1 MHPSS
6 PGPLSGHP
14 VPTPFTPLTKTTLN
28 GLGSEDTW
36 SHLSHH
42 LKPVED
48 ASRSRQLRFSELSS
62 EGGSEWLIQPS
73 FTTTVVPSPSIEEVL
88 ATRLRENAGSS
99 KLLPHCSISI
109 PDSDIDFL
117 SYEANDSRTESS
129 GSQTSDSNTDK
140 PNSADNA
147 DSDAPTSTV
156 WGIPFHAVTMHR
168 TLEIIDRLIQQRNP
182 TYAVTANLNYAML
195 CAKYPRLKQF
205 TERAALVVCDG
216 MPILWRTWLNQ
227 VQLPERV
234 AGSDLIYRLAERSE
248 ITGAR
253 IYLYGAAEGVA
264 EKAANEL
271 RRLYPRCNIVGVQCP
286 PFCATSE
293 TEIQLQINQIKKADP
308 DILLV
313 ALGQPKGEFWI
324 ENHLAELQVPVSIQ
338 VGASFD
344 FVAGIAKR
352 APKLLQRLGLEWLYR
367 AIHDPV
373 RLVPRYLRNGL
384 FLLKMLRLDAIDWL
398 DTTAAPTRVQ
408 PKS

>member
-1 MHPSS
+1 MHSSS
-6 PGPLSGHP
+6 PGPVSGHP
-14 VPTPFTPLTKTTLN
+14 VPTPVTPLPKTPLT
-28 GLGSEDTW
+28 GLGSEETW
-36 SHLSHH
+36 SHLTHH
-42 LKPVED
+42 LKPAEE
-48 ASRSRQLRFSELSS
+48 ASRNQQLRFSELSS
-62 EGGSEWLIQPS
+62 EGGSEWLIPPS
-73 FTTTVVPSPSIEEVL
+73 FTTTFVPSPSIEEVL

-99 KLLPHCSISI
+99 KSLPHCPISI

-117 SYEANDSRTESS
+117 SDEAIDPGKESS
-129 GSQTSDSNTDK
+129 GSQTSDSTTDK
-140 PNSADNA
+140 PNSTGKPN
-147 DSDAPTSTV
+147 SNVPVSTV
-156 WGIPFHAVTMHR
+156 WGIPFHAVTMAR
-168 TLEIIDRLIQQRNP
+168 TLEIIDRLIHERQP
-182 TYAVTANLNYAML
+182 TYAITANLNYAML
-195 CAKYPRLKQF
+195 CAKHPGLKQF

-227 VQLPERV
+227 VRLPERV

-248 ITGAR
+248 TTGAR

-264 EKAANEL
+264 EKAAAEL

-293 TEIQLQINQIKKADP
+293 AEIQLQINKIKQANP

-324 ENHLAELQVPVSIQ
+324 EKHLAELGVPVSIQ

-352 APKLLQRLGLEWLYR
+352 APKFLQWLGLEWFYR
-367 AIHDPV
+367 AINDPI
-373 RLVPRYLRNGL
+373 RLVPRYFSNGL

-398 DTTAAPTRVQ
+398 DTPTVPTRMQ